1 MTQSFKIHSDISI
14 AETLPSS
21 FYRDSK
27 IFEKIRN
34 DIFLKSWQFIGDDS
48 QIKLNN
54 SFMPYT
60 ILDGFLT
67 EPVIVTRDDESKV
80 HCLTNVCTH
89 RGNIIVLGPGKSK
102 KLTCCYHGRA
112 FDLKGNFKSMP
123 EFEETKNFPS
133 KNDNLHRFPLEKWG
147 SFLFAGLNPS
157 STNVID
163 YITISTTG
171 NATDFGDVSA
181 AMYSSGA
188 VSSKTRAV
196 MMGGYVAPA
205 TVSYTHLTLPTK
217 A

>member
-1 MTQSFKIHSDISI
+1 MTQSFKIHSDISV

-67 EPVIVTRDDESKV
+67 EPVIVTRDEKSKV

-89 RGNIIVLGPGKSK
+89 RGNIIALGPGKSK

-123 EFEETKNFPS
+123 EFEETKNF
-133 KNDNLHRFPLEKWG
+133 
-147 SFLFAGLNPS
+147 
-157 STNVID
+157 
-163 YITISTTG
+163 TI
-171 NATDFGDVSA
+171 
-181 AMYSSGA
+181 
-188 VSSKTRAV
+188 
-196 MMGGYVAPA
+196 
-205 TVSYTHLTLPTK
+205 
-217 A
+217 